1 MVYFYT
7 HIHINIDIDYIILY
21 SIIYLYI
28 LNILN
33 ASYVVNVMS
42 FVQFVAVLCWGTA
55 TWRRL
60 EMLPAMA
67 TMENLRIVHKMMM
80 EIYTCRLSSD

>member
-1 MVYFYT
+1 M
-7 HIHINIDIDYIILY
+7 
-21 SIIYLYI
+21 YLL

-42 FVQFVAVLCWGTA
+42 SVQFFAVLCWGTA

-67 TMENLRIVHKMMM
+67 TMENLRIDHKMMM
-80 EIYTCRLSSD
+80 DIYYSRLSSD